1 MSYYICPA
9 CGSSVDAGERCSC
22 GTRDK
27 PVLQTMY
34 KADHSR
40 TRGTTKAEAILSKF
54 TAMQQELLQQ
64 QEERKTEHIKNRKE
78 IFKEICQKTE
88 KSL

>member
-27 PVLQTMY
+27 PVLQT
-34 KADHSR
+34 ANRVDHSR
-40 TRGTTKAEAILSKF
+40 IHGITKTEEILSKF